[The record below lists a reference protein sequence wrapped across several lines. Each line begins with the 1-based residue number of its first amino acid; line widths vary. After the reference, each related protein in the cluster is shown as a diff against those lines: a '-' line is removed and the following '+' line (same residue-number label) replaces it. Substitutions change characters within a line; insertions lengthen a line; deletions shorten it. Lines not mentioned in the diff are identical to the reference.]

1 MTFSAVA
8 SIVASMIAVLLCVIS
23 LERLAKSFDLQALR
37 RVSRQF
43 QPPQFFSRLKHGRR

>member
-43 QPPQFFSRLKHGRR
+43 QPPQFFSRLKQGRR